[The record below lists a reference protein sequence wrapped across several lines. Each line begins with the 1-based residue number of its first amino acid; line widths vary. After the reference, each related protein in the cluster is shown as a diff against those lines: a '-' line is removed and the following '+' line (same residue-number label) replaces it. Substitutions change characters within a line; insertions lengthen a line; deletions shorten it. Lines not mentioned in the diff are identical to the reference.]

1 MFGLKLFDYLR
12 TKGYKPLPH
21 SPLTVTLN
29 PGLLMLWQLYGW
41 KTYIEWLY
49 HNIIIIYYIVLYSYL
64 MLCNSSLLLDRVTAA
79 VTTGKYYSSCDWLLL
94 KRYWQVFY
102 SILCID
108 YIIQSSAYK
117 KLEPISCNSYLRE
130 LRQHRLVRNTIR
142 SQHGYVYNY
151 SFY

>member
-1 MFGLKLFDYLR
+1 
-12 TKGYKPLPH
+12 
-21 SPLTVTLN
+21 
-29 PGLLMLWQLYGW
+29 
-41 KTYIEWLY
+41 
-49 HNIIIIYYIVLYSYL
+49 

-151 SFY
+151 SLY